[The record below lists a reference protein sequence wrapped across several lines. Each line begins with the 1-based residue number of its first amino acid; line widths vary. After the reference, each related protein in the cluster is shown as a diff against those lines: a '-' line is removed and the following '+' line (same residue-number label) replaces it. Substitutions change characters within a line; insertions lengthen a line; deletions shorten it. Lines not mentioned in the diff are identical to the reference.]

1 VTTPAP
7 TGTSGTASEAP
18 APRRG
23 RLPHTA
29 STLPLMM
36 LGALMAF
43 AFAGIVRFAAYRL

>member
-7 TGTSGTASEAP
+7 AGASGTVSEAP
-18 APRRG
+18 A

-36 LGALMAF
+36 LGALGAF
-43 AFAGIVRFAAYRL
+43 MFAGIARLARN